1 MHFAFNKRGVKS
13 RMRINYRVNDDPASE
28 HLDGL
33 CIPREM
39 FLIKYESKGLAWGG
53 GGGWALVMGTGGRID

>member
-1 MHFAFNKRGVKS
+1 
-13 RMRINYRVNDDPASE
+13 MRINYRVNDDPASE

-53 GGGWALVMGTGGRID
+53 GGGGGGGR